1 MEGIVLYETKWI
13 GNLLIQEAKSLYGV
27 RDQVEDLVRELRRM
41 QCFLKDADAKQVE
54 NEIIR
59 NLVAEIGEIAYD
71 AEDVIATFVFEVE
84 PRRRRGFR
92 NFITRSTR
100 IFNELIA
107 RRKIGSEIRR
117 IKSKITKLTATFP
130 TYGLIAMAPEREGP
144 CSALQR
150 QFQLRRTYSHVED
163 EDFIGFEQD
172 IKTLVDQL
180 VREEAKHRKV
190 VSICGMGG
198 LGKTT
203 LARKVYHH
211 QDVKG
216 NFEAFAWVSISQQ
229 WDRKDVL
236 QRILT
241 TLIPEKSGQIV
252 TMIDDQLVK
261 LLYQVQQEKKC
272 LVVLD
277 DIWSSRAW
285 ECLSPAFPQ
294 GNPKGSKII
303 VTTRNKEVVTSM
315 DPSGFV
321 HEPNCLSPDESWKL
335 FEKKA
340 FSKTNTTTVFDS
352 ERFRSSIANV
362 ICTSEGNYDQSITNN
377 EKQDVLVTKFDNGDC
392 TSVKENILRTTDD
405 HSDVFELSNYGIA
418 SSPYEVCISDWMSSW
433 SNEQREVNRHHGE
446 CQSLDSDIALKRE
459 KMGETAPFWRFSA
472 TFYPD
477 LETAAPA
484 GALLRNPSRPLN
496 GNSSTSSRYLQN
508 YVTGTLR
515 RQSSGEEVGSR
526 GTECSSNP
534 SKLHRNAS
542 AAANMNNLNMNNLVS
557 QSSSANPVIWVA
569 DKSIGSGLEDGICQL
584 NFGNQH
590 AQMGYARPHHPKQYS
605 ALYIIAVGA
614 GGTKPNIST
623 FGADQFDDINPHE
636 KKLKVSFFNWWT
648 FSSFIGGLVAT
659 LGLVYIQENLGWGLG
674 LGRQSPGEDMVR
686 VIVNAFAIRRVKVP
700 SQPSELHEFGLQHY
714 INCRKRKKHCKTCHT
729 TFELD
734 FDLEERYTI
743 HVATCRENGETHMF
757 PNHKVLS
764 SQLQAI
770 KAAIHAIEVVCGG
783 TNHES
788 LVPLGLFA
796 QKSSDMILHSH
807 NWQPQG
813 AKQRPYQKNQ
823 VQRTQQQLAELER
836 KKADIKRNAALST
849 AKFAE
854 ACQEPGLQVV
864 LLEWTDDLELFILKG
879 YGNALNYQMGVPLL
893 EDVVQSMEAP
903 TLLSLT
909 PLCYVFLASRGLPA
923 ILIDQNKLIVSIGGV
938 TALAAEI
945 YTLSHQFKVD
955 TTMEKLGIEMVEQC
969 GGLPLAIVVLG
980 GLLGTNLTL
989 NHWQKVQQNF
999 NSYPKRGE
1007 YMRRE
1012 GGQDGR
1018 VLDVLALSYQDLP
1031 YQLKACFLYLG
1042 NYPEDFDIDAERLY

>member
-1 MEGIVLYETKWI
+1 ML
-13 GNLLIQEAKSLYGV
+13 
-27 RDQVEDLVRELRRM
+27 DFEDSDR
-41 QCFLKDADAKQVE
+41 
-54 NEIIR
+54 
-59 NLVAEIGEIAYD
+59 
-71 AEDVIATFVFEVE
+71 
-84 PRRRRGFR
+84 FR
-92 NFITRSTR
+92 
-100 IFNELIA
+100 
-107 RRKIGSEIRR
+107 
-117 IKSKITKLTATFP
+117 
-130 TYGLIAMAPEREGP
+130 
-144 CSALQR
+144 
-150 QFQLRRTYSHVED
+150 
-163 EDFIGFEQD
+163 
-172 IKTLVDQL
+172 
-180 VREEAKHRKV
+180 
-190 VSICGMGG
+190 
-198 LGKTT
+198 
-203 LARKVYHH
+203 
-211 QDVKG
+211 
-216 NFEAFAWVSISQQ
+216 
-229 WDRKDVL
+229 
-236 QRILT
+236 
-241 TLIPEKSGQIV
+241 
-252 TMIDDQLVK
+252 
-261 LLYQVQQEKKC
+261 
-272 LVVLD
+272 
-277 DIWSSRAW
+277 
-285 ECLSPAFPQ
+285 
-294 GNPKGSKII
+294 
-303 VTTRNKEVVTSM
+303 
-315 DPSGFV
+315 
-321 HEPNCLSPDESWKL
+321 
-335 FEKKA
+335 
-340 FSKTNTTTVFDS
+340 DS

-362 ICTSEGNYDQSITNN
+362 ICTSELWSKIARRLPGRTDNEIKNYWRRNYDQSITNN

-446 CQSLDSDIALKRE
+446 CQSLDSDVQKIHFRDGIRANVWFVWIVFNSSTKGGKKKIALKRE

-496 GNSSTSSRYLQN
+496 GNSSTSSRDLQN

-569 DKSIGSGLEDGICQL
+569 DKSIGSGLELEEWLICYLSWKIRRKDEEMELTKLCQL

-714 INCRKRKKHCKTCHT
+714 INCRKRKVHHTPNFRNGDDDSVAKMKAAKDALQEKEKSVAGPSGYGSNSTAEQVTQQDCSFLLPSSQAQLTALVTDEKHCKTCHT

-813 AKQRPYQKNQ
+813 AKQR
-823 VQRTQQQLAELER
+823 
-836 KKADIKRNAALST
+836 
-849 AKFAE
+849 
-854 ACQEPGLQVV
+854 
-864 LLEWTDDLELFILKG
+864 
-879 YGNALNYQMGVPLL
+879 
-893 EDVVQSMEAP
+893 
-903 TLLSLT
+903 LLS
-909 PLCYVFLASRGLPA
+909 GLRS
-923 ILIDQNKLIVSIGGV
+923 ILIFFGVLRHLYRILRNNNISGSIPSNIGDYQRLLQLEQQKGRNCMGQPVSMHSLEHG
-938 TALAAEI
+938 
-945 YTLSHQFKVD
+945 D
-955 TTMEKLGIEMVEQC
+955 
-969 GGLPLAIVVLG
+969 
-980 GLLGTNLTL
+980 
-989 NHWQKVQQNF
+989 
-999 NSYPKRGE
+999 
-1007 YMRRE
+1007 
-1012 GGQDGR
+1012 
-1018 VLDVLALSYQDLP
+1018 
-1031 YQLKACFLYLG
+1031 
-1042 NYPEDFDIDAERLY
+1042 

>member
-1 MEGIVLYETKWI
+1 MGWSK
-13 GNLLIQEAKSLYGV
+13 
-27 RDQVEDLVRELRRM
+27 
-41 QCFLKDADAKQVE
+41 
-54 NEIIR
+54 
-59 NLVAEIGEIAYD
+59 
-71 AEDVIATFVFEVE
+71 
-84 PRRRRGFR
+84 
-92 NFITRSTR
+92 
-100 IFNELIA
+100 IA
-107 RRKIGSEIRR
+107 RRLPGRTDNEIKNYWR
-117 IKSKITKLTATFP
+117 SH
-130 TYGLIAMAPEREGP
+130 
-144 CSALQR
+144 
-150 QFQLRRTYSHVED
+150 LRKNA
-163 EDFIGFEQD
+163 Q
-172 IKTLVDQL
+172 
-180 VREEAKHRKV
+180 VR
-190 VSICGMGG
+190 
-198 LGKTT
+198 
-203 LARKVYHH
+203 
-211 QDVKG
+211 
-216 NFEAFAWVSISQQ
+216 
-229 WDRKDVL
+229 
-236 QRILT
+236 
-241 TLIPEKSGQIV
+241 
-252 TMIDDQLVK
+252 
-261 LLYQVQQEKKC
+261 
-272 LVVLD
+272 
-277 DIWSSRAW
+277 
-285 ECLSPAFPQ
+285 
-294 GNPKGSKII
+294 
-303 VTTRNKEVVTSM
+303 
-315 DPSGFV
+315 
-321 HEPNCLSPDESWKL
+321 
-335 FEKKA
+335 
-340 FSKTNTTTVFDS
+340 
-352 ERFRSSIANV
+352 
-362 ICTSEGNYDQSITNN
+362 NYDQSITNN

-446 CQSLDSDIALKRE
+446 CQSLDSGMFKRSISKTALERMSGLFGSFSILQPKEGKKSIALKRE

-496 GNSSTSSRYLQN
+496 GNSSTSSRDLQN
-508 YVTGTLR
+508 YGTVLLLCFWIICLGSSLVTGTLR

-569 DKSIGSGLEDGICQL
+569 DKSIGSGLELEEWLICYLSWKIRRKDEEMELTKLCQL

-674 LGRQSPGEDMVR
+674 YGTRLGRQSPGEDMVR

-714 INCRKRKKHCKTCHT
+714 INCRKRKVHHT
-729 TFELD
+729 
-734 FDLEERYTI
+734 
-743 HVATCRENGETHMF
+743 
-757 PNHKVLS
+757 PNFSTLRFM
-764 SQLQAI
+764 QLR
-770 KAAIHAIEVVCGG
+770 CGG

-813 AKQRPYQKNQ
+813 AKQRRPYQKNQ

-909 PLCYVFLASRGLPA
+909 PLCYWGLPA

-945 YTLSHQFKVD
+945 YTLRYW
-955 TTMEKLGIEMVEQC
+955 TTTSKS
-969 GGLPLAIVVLG
+969 
-980 GLLGTNLTL
+980 
-989 NHWQKVQQNF
+989 K
-999 NSYPKRGE
+999 K
-1007 YMRRE
+1007 
-1012 GGQDGR
+1012 
-1018 VLDVLALSYQDLP
+1018 
-1031 YQLKACFLYLG
+1031 
-1042 NYPEDFDIDAERLY
+1042 